1 MLVDEPFE
9 QLASGLRDSPGHRQ
23 RGTAG
28 EDREAGERQ
37 LYSTGEQR
45 VAPDERRPRGALT
58 SRCISR
64 AGPEDRES
72 AVQPRSEFLRPDGIR
87 SCGGQLDRKWKPV
100 QSEADLC

>member
-1 MLVDEPFE
+1 MLADQAFE
-9 QLASGLRDSPGHRQ
+9 QLASGPRDRPGHLQ

-28 EDREAGERQ
+28 EDAEAGERQ
-37 LYSTGEQR
+37 LVSTVEQL
-45 VAPDERRPRGALT
+45 VAPAERRPQGALT

-72 AVQPRSEFLRPDGIR
+72 AVQPRSEFLRPNGIR

-100 QSEADLC
+100 QSEAD